1 MKRLKELNQRQLQA
15 KETKNKI
22 TKAAM
27 SLLKTKQ
34 YDSIKIS
41 DICKLAGI
49 SIGGF
54 YHYFDSKEKLVID
67 AYDIVD
73 DKIIKKYKTR
83 KIDNEIDGILW
94 LSECIASVTESLG
107 ERLVRNCYRQLL
119 VDETNYTLS
128 PDRSVHKELKSLIN
142 GAIRNKLIKEIN
154 PTLLSEYLN
163 KIARGNIFD
172 WCLKHG
178 SFSIVDT
185 LKREVND
192 IITLFKL

>member
-1 MKRLKELNQRQLQA
+1 MDKLNQRQLQA

-34 YDSIKIS
+34 YDLIKIS

-73 DKIIKKYKTR
+73 EKIIRKYKTQ
-83 KIDNEIDGILW
+83 KKDSPIESILW
-94 LSECIASVTESLG
+94 LADCIASVTQSLG

-128 PDRSVHKELKSLIN
+128 PNRSVHKELSFLIN
-142 GAIRNKLIKEIN
+142 KAQESNLLKEIDSN
-154 PTLLSEYLN
+154 TFAEYLN

-178 SFSIVDT
+178 NFNLNEIMA
-185 LKREVND
+185 REVSD
-192 IITLFKL
+192 IISIYTIK